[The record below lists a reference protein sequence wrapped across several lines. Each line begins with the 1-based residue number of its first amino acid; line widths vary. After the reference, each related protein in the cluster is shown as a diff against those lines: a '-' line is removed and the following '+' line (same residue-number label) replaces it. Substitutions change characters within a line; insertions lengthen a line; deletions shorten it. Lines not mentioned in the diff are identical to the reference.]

1 MILAHIE
8 RTAFKYVH
16 LVMFLYMH
24 RNIDYTCILTGIF
37 TKSLKLKCECTAKFE
52 VYILKKIVLVTYLEK
67 LSLICQENICVNI
80 FFSSVFF
87 IPIHK

>member
-24 RNIDYTCILTGIF
+24 RNIDYTCILTGIL
-37 TKSLKLKCECTAKFE
+37 TKILKLKCKCNAKFE

-67 LSLICQENICVNI
+67 LSLIWQENICVNI
-80 FFSSVFF
+80 YFFGQFF
-87 IPIHK
+87 FHSYS